1 MLAACKGPAKTST
14 TASAKKDSLAT
25 PAKAKSVYNV
35 QLLDIYSK
43 YLEGLDTL
51 QMEETTTAAKK
62 YTELFKDQDKNTCDS
77 AFFIFDKYYGKLNSA
92 IDDLHAKDTTLH
104 YDSLL
109 MDNVAHQHLSAQLS
123 LYAKRL
129 KTNGFKVLMTEGDT
143 YIGQDLDFLEKW
155 FSPIVSPV
163 MKEYIARLNKD
174 DKEGFQ
180 EDAGLTIS
188 IVQLASR
195 TVWWEQFA
203 AKYPDAITAT
213 LATNYWKGYL
223 GTLLE
228 GMDNTPVMDYE
239 NKTISDDYKTAY
251 TYVQNKYPGTKTNN
265 IIAPYF
271 KLLLQK
277 NKQKAD
283 DLIKQYQVKKIIY

>member
-1 MLAACKGPAKTST
+1 
-14 TASAKKDSLAT
+14 
-25 PAKAKSVYNV
+25 
-35 QLLDIYSK
+35 
-43 YLEGLDTL
+43 
-51 QMEETTTAAKK
+51 
-62 YTELFKDQDKNTCDS
+62 
-77 AFFIFDKYYGKLNSA
+77 
-92 IDDLHAKDTTLH
+92 
-104 YDSLL
+104 
-109 MDNVAHQHLSAQLS
+109 
-123 LYAKRL
+123 
-129 KTNGFKVLMTEGDT
+129 MTEGDT

-188 IVQLASR
+188 TVQLASR

-203 AKYPDAITAT
+203 AKYPDAITAS

-251 TYVQNKYPGTKTNN
+251 TYIQNKYPGTKTNN